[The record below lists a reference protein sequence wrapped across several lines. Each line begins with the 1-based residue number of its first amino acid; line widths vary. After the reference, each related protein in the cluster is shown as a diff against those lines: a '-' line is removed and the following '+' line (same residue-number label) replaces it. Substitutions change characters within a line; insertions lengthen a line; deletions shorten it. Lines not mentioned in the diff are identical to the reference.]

1 MYKSVFIVL
10 VRIGLFLLSKRVIK
24 RGVCIMCA
32 ILFYSIVIGLFKS
45 IVVTSNASI
54 ISSSLFTKSTPYSY
68 PQF

>member
-1 MYKSVFIVL
+1 
-10 VRIGLFLLSKRVIK
+10 
-24 RGVCIMCA
+24 MCA